1 MKQLA
6 LKIMLLIACFIIML
20 PSLPTQTVKGEAES
34 IGERKSAAKQQAL
47 NWLKKQFDTEAQP
60 TEVAFNQSYLDEYVG
75 NVSGTVM
82 MNTLPYTEEMEPYVS
97 ISETY
102 KRGYEGTVKGQW
114 GGLSP
119 GEINSYS
126 IAIFD
131 KTDIGHKI
139 TAASL
144 DENGTWETS
153 GTVAFH
159 GEPIIALMQGDQQII
174 SYAKSASKKKIKEYE
189 VWIYSITD
197 IPYLQTKVP
206 IYADGTFS
214 TQDSVEF
221 LGIDLSRFFPPVRKG
236 QKVAKVVRVHD
247 GQVVGTTDNPAFPLI
262 RSYDVPM
269 NDPLYAIGLHKRSWI
284 YDDALA
290 VIAFALGD
298 DRKRASTI
306 LNTLQRVQK
315 PDGSLNMSYDTYV
328 GETSPMIRSGSLA
341 WVGYSTLVY
350 EERLKDPKYRQ
361 FAVNIAEYLLS
372 LQNKQTGSI
381 RGGPEVKWYSTEHN
395 IDSYFFMRKLG
406 TLTGDL
412 RYITAAEE
420 IEDALLTYHWNAD
433 EQRFNQGINDPAGAL
448 DTNSWGG
455 IFLGAIGRKDL
466 QLSAMHYLA
475 KFKVDDAEMVL
486 NKNRNRFN
494 MTYQAS
500 SSISGY
506 KPYLDDESY
515 PGAPSIVWTEGTW
528 GVINLFMRESVNTDN
543 LLQSMFTLQDADP
556 NGGLVYTNEGYA
568 PEPYEFHAWPSVAA
582 TAWQFITLF
591 DPHII
596 WEYE

>member
-1 MKQLA
+1 M
-6 LKIMLLIACFIIML
+6 
-20 PSLPTQTVKGEAES
+20 
-34 IGERKSAAKQQAL
+34 
-47 NWLKKQFDTEAQP
+47 
-60 TEVAFNQSYLDEYVG
+60 
-75 NVSGTVM
+75 
-82 MNTLPYTEEMEPYVS
+82 
-97 ISETY
+97 
-102 KRGYEGTVKGQW
+102 
-114 GGLSP
+114 
-119 GEINSYS
+119 
-126 IAIFD
+126 
-131 KTDIGHKI
+131 
-139 TAASL
+139 
-144 DENGTWETS
+144 
-153 GTVAFH
+153 
-159 GEPIIALMQGDQQII
+159 
-174 SYAKSASKKKIKEYE
+174 
-189 VWIYSITD
+189 
-197 IPYLQTKVP
+197 
-206 IYADGTFS
+206 
-214 TQDSVEF
+214 
-221 LGIDLSRFFPPVRKG
+221 
-236 QKVAKVVRVHD
+236 
-247 GQVVGTTDNPAFPLI
+247 VGTTDNPAFPLV

-269 NDPLYAIGLHKRSWI
+269 KDPMYTFGIHRRSWI

-290 VIAFALGD
+290 VIAFTLGD

-306 LNTLQRVQK
+306 LNTLQQLQK

-328 GETSPMIRSGSLA
+328 GETGPMIRSGSLA

-350 EERLKDPKYRQ
+350 EQRLEDPKYRQ
-361 FAVNIAEYLLS
+361 FAVHIAEYLLS
-372 LQNKQTGSI
+372 LQDKKTGSI

-406 TLTGDL
+406 TLTGDS
-412 RYITAAEE
+412 RYITAAKE
-420 IEDALLTYHWNAD
+420 IEEALLKYHWNAD

-455 IFLGAIGRKDL
+455 IFLGSIGRKDL
-466 QLSAMHYLA
+466 QLSAIKYLA
-475 KFKVDDAEMVL
+475 KFKVDDGEMVL
-486 NKNRNRFN
+486 SDDRNRFN
-494 MTYQAS
+494 MTYQTS

-596 WEYE
+596 WEYEDE